1 MPNSKEIEFYLE
13 VKRET
18 DMAILF
24 TDGVEGFWLPKSCI
38 TKDHVKDNDYKV
50 FVPEWLAEKKG
61 MI

>member
-13 VKRET
+13 EKRET
-18 DMAILF
+18 EMAILF
-24 TDGVEGFWLPKSCI
+24 TDGVDEFWLPKSCI

-50 FVPEWLAEKKG
+50 FVPEWLAHKKG